1 MLLLFVSARL
11 IYPLTT
17 EVMINDFKAVSGIVL
32 LATGLSILKVVKVP
46 LIDLVPAMLLAMP
59 ISWAWTVWIAPL
71 F

>member
-1 MLLLFVSARL
+1 
-11 IYPLTT
+11 
-17 EVMINDFKAVSGIVL
+17 MINDFKAVSGIVL